1 MLYLNEK
8 NEFYLMMDDSLYRI
22 NLGSM
27 SVKKVVEACP
37 QALTAHRRVTD
48 TCMGGFCKSVL
59 IKYHKSD
66 GLKSGKTFEVKKGDD
81 QYLRPL
87 GFIGEDF
94 IYGQANAADVVSD
107 AAGNTTFPMNGLI
120 ILDTSDQSELK
131 TYTFGRLCRENFCG
145 WIYGNDRSDCAK
157 QWCVCRNR
165 SGYHYE
171 PGG

>member
-1 MLYLNEK
+1 MSTGSYCASESNRYFAWVDSANQYSSNTIK
-8 NEFYLMMDDSLYRI
+8 VMD
-22 NLGSM
+22 
-27 SVKKVVEACP
+27 
-37 QALTAHRRVTD
+37 
-48 TCMGGFCKSVL
+48 
-59 IKYHKSD
+59 
-66 GLKSGKTFEVKKGDD
+66 LKSGKTFEVKKGDD

-131 TYTFGRLCRENFCG
+131 TLYPFGRLCRENFCG
-145 WIYGNDRSDCAK
+145 WIYGNDRSDCTK